1 MVTFIALTVLL
12 LSSIYLFLKAKQ
24 KQKLF
29 NEAVSMEVNYLFQ
42 DRPGQYSG
50 DYRTK
55 SGVFVFRTEP
65 KDSELKNLVIKEVK
79 PSHSA
84 LVVNLEQ
91 IVVVPFEQKKT
102 GDSAVSVRFK
112 LLKRKGEL
120 TALEGKGIR
129 VAGVL
134 NYANRKPKTFST
146 VLKIGELYQAKDLLD
161 QTT

>member
-1 MVTFIALTVLL
+1 MITFLALAALVLIF
-12 LSSIYLFLKAKQ
+12 IYFILKAKQ

-65 KDSELKNLVIKEVK
+65 KDSALKNLVIKEVK
-79 PSHSA
+79 PSHPA
-84 LVVNLEQ
+84 LLVNLEQ
-91 IVVVPFEQKKT
+91 IVVVPFEQKKE
-102 GDSAVSVRFK
+102 GNSDVSVRFK
-112 LLKRKGEL
+112 LLKKKGEL
-120 TALEGKGIR
+120 STLEGKGIR
-129 VAGVL
+129 VSGVL
-134 NYANRKPKTFST
+134 NFGKSKPKTFST
-146 VLKIGELYQAKDLLD
+146 VLKIGELYQSKDPLD

>member
-1 MVTFIALTVLL
+1 MATFIALTVLIIVF
-12 LSSIYLFLKAKQ
+12 IYFILKEKQ

-65 KDSELKNLVIKEVK
+65 KDNALKNLVIKEVK
-79 PSHSA
+79 PSHPA
-84 LVVNLEQ
+84 LLVNLEQ
-91 IVVVPFEQKKT
+91 IVVVPFEKKKE
-102 GDSAVSVRFK
+102 GKSDVSVRFK
-112 LLKRKGEL
+112 LLKKKGEL
-120 TALEGKGIR
+120 STLEGKGIR
-129 VAGVL
+129 VSGVL
-134 NYANRKPKTFST
+134 NFGKSKPKTFST
-146 VLKIGELYQAKDLLD
+146 VLKIGELYQSKDPLD